1 MSRCMTKSYEI
12 RKNDNNIEISWKLHR
27 NAKMYYSENIVV
39 TYQTAKQIGENNA
52 PLG

>member
-1 MSRCMTKSYEI
+1 MEI
-12 RKNDNNIEISWKLHR
+12 TQKC
-27 NAKMYYSENIVV
+27 KMKHIENIVV

>member
-1 MSRCMTKSYEI
+1 MSKFHGNYTEMQDETY
-12 RKNDNNIEISWKLHR
+12 RK
-27 NAKMYYSENIVV
+27 YIVV